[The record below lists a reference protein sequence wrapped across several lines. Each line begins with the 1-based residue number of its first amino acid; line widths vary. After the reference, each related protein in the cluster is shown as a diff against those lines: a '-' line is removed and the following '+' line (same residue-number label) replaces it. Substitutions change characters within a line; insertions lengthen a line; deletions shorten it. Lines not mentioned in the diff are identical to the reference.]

1 MKVLVMKRWIF
12 GILSLTALAGL
23 LLAGP
28 AAVFAAPAEQALPP
42 ASQSADPGR
51 AQGFIQLVNNWTAP
65 DQPAESAQ
73 DLPQANPDLVI
84 YLTFDDGPDP
94 DWTPQVLALL
104 QKYHATAVFY
114 EIGRNARS
122 YPQISLQVAEAGQ
135 MIGLHGYNHIE
146 LPKLGYNDFY
156 LEVIDTRDAIVDAL
170 SSRPDLEG
178 QLTPCLRPPYGAVND
193 SVYGYAY
200 NMNYAISM
208 WHLDTRDWTGITGEE
223 ILETVERELEPYHVV
238 LMHDGGEDRSETVR
252 GLGLVLHELTL
263 RGYHFEPYC
272 TATGQE
278 YNH

>member
-1 MKVLVMKRWIF
+1 MKKWIF

-42 ASQSADPGR
+42 SSQSADPGR

-114 EIGRNARS
+114 EIGRNART

-193 SVYGYAY
+193 NVYSYAY

-252 GLGLVLHELTL
+252 GLELVLHELTL

>member
-1 MKVLVMKRWIF
+1 MKKCLF
-12 GILSLTALAGL
+12 SILNLAALAGL
-23 LLAGP
+23 ALT
-28 AAVFAAPAEQALPP
+28 APAPVLAAAQAQALPP

-51 AQGFIQLVNNWTAP
+51 TQSFIQLVNNWTAP
-65 DQPAESAQ
+65 DQPADSAQ
-73 DLPQANPDLVI
+73 DLPHANPDLVV

-94 DWTPQVLALL
+94 DWTPQILALL
-104 QKYHATAVFY
+104 QEYHATAVFY
-114 EIGRNARS
+114 EIGRNART
-122 YPQISLQVAEAGQ
+122 YPQISLEVAEAGQ

-146 LPKLGYNDFY
+146 LSKLGYNDFY
-156 LEVIDTRDAIVDAL
+156 LEVIDTRDAIQDAL

-193 SVYGYAY
+193 AVYSYAY

-208 WHLDTRDWTGITGEE
+208 WHLDTRDWTGISGEE
-223 ILETVERELEPYHVV
+223 ILATVEKELVPYRVV

-252 GLGLVLHELTL
+252 GLELVLHELTL

>member
-1 MKVLVMKRWIF
+1 MKKCLF
-12 GILSLTALAGL
+12 SILNLAALAGL
-23 LLAGP
+23 ALT
-28 AAVFAAPAEQALPP
+28 APAPVLAAAQAQALPP

-51 AQGFIQLVNNWTAP
+51 TQSFIQLVNNWTAP
-65 DQPAESAQ
+65 DQPADSAQ
-73 DLPQANPDLVI
+73 DLPHANPDLVV

-94 DWTPQVLALL
+94 DWTPQILALL
-104 QKYHATAVFY
+104 QEYHATAVFY
-114 EIGRNARS
+114 EIGRNART
-122 YPQISLQVAEAGQ
+122 YPQISLEVAEAGQ

-146 LPKLGYNDFY
+146 LSKLGYNDFY
-156 LEVIDTRDAIVDAL
+156 QEVIDTRDAIQDAL

-193 SVYGYAY
+193 AVYSYAY

-208 WHLDTRDWTGITGEE
+208 WHLDTRDWTGISGEE
-223 ILETVERELEPYHVV
+223 ILATVEKELVPYRVV

-252 GLGLVLHELTL
+252 GLELVLHELTL

>member
-1 MKVLVMKRWIF
+1 MKKCLF
-12 GILSLTALAGL
+12 SILNLAALAGL
-23 LLAGP
+23 ALT
-28 AAVFAAPAEQALPP
+28 APAPVLAAAQAQALPP

-51 AQGFIQLVNNWTAP
+51 TQSFIQLVNNWTAP
-65 DQPAESAQ
+65 DQPADSAQ
-73 DLPQANPDLVI
+73 DLPQANPDLVV

-94 DWTPQVLALL
+94 DWTPQILALL
-104 QKYHATAVFY
+104 QEYHATAVFY
-114 EIGRNARS
+114 EIGRNART
-122 YPQISLQVAEAGQ
+122 YPQIALEVAEAGQ

-146 LPKLGYNDFY
+146 LSKLGYNDFY
-156 LEVIDTRDAIVDAL
+156 LEVIDTRDAIQDAL

-193 SVYGYAY
+193 AVYSYAY

-208 WHLDTRDWTGITGEE
+208 WHLDTRDWTGISGEE
-223 ILETVERELEPYHVV
+223 ILATVEKELVPYRVV

-252 GLGLVLHELTL
+252 GLELVLHELTL

>member
-1 MKVLVMKRWIF
+1 MKKCLF
-12 GILSLTALAGL
+12 SILNLAALAGL
-23 LLAGP
+23 ALT
-28 AAVFAAPAEQALPP
+28 APAPVLAAAQAQALPP

-51 AQGFIQLVNNWTAP
+51 TQSFIQLVNNWTAP
-65 DQPAESAQ
+65 DQPADSAQ
-73 DLPQANPDLVI
+73 DLPHANPDLVV

-94 DWTPQVLALL
+94 DWTPQILALL
-104 QKYHATAVFY
+104 QEYHATAVFY
-114 EIGRNARS
+114 EIGRNART
-122 YPQISLQVAEAGQ
+122 YPQISLEVAEAGQ

-146 LPKLGYNDFY
+146 LSKLGYNDFY
-156 LEVIDTRDAIVDAL
+156 LEVIDTRAAIQDAL

-193 SVYGYAY
+193 AVYSYAY

-208 WHLDTRDWTGITGEE
+208 WHLDTRDWTGISGEE
-223 ILETVERELEPYHVV
+223 ILATVEKELVPYRVV

-252 GLGLVLHELTL
+252 GLELVLHELTL